1 MPFRFLEHTADVR
14 VECHGGSFEELL
26 ESAAQALY
34 AVALR
39 STQTRFDREQ
49 AISLEYDPSASEP
62 GEALV
67 RWLQEIIYLME
78 VKYFVGVLFNFHQA
92 DASGIRAT
100 LTGYTYLPEE
110 RAAEVKAATYHGLDV
125 TLENGIYRAEL
136 ILDL

>member
-14 VECHGGSFEELL
+14 IECRGGTFEELL

-34 AVALR
+34 AVAFQ
-39 STQTRFDREQ
+39 STQTRIEREHAVTLEFDPC
-49 AISLEYDPSASEP
+49 SSGLGDV
-62 GEALV
+62 LV

-78 VKYFVGVLFNFHQA
+78 VRYFLGVLFHFDRA
-92 DASGIRAT
+92 DASGVQAT
-100 LTGYTYLPEE
+100 LAGHTYLPDE

-125 TLENGIYRAEL
+125 IAEDGAYRAEI